1 MATSH
6 RRQIP
11 CNLIVRDADEATPEL
26 IHSFPYLVVN
36 FNNKGIRLSFVCDPD
51 CETFSWYSADL
62 TVTESTLYH
71 ITIELPPRR
80 FALNSREL
88 TSEETSAFESHLPED
103 TSGYKV
109 VEINVSCGSSTTVT
123 GFGLPFHGANET
135 VDSWVNQH
143 TPIEDIISLPE
154 ILHQRTF
161 TLLLEAN
168 SAEITHIVNNI
179 NSQSIPPTT
188 DTAMS
193 ESLVPLKAKLT
204 FTGIGGTW
212 TGTADRSLP
221 TEEWLFPRRY
231 DSRTRTSGTPHSPR
245 LMCKTSGTLTTG

>member
-1 MATSH
+1 MATS

-11 CNLIVRDADEATPEL
+11 CNLIVRDADEAAPKL
-26 IHSFPYLVVN
+26 IHSFSCLVLVQ
-36 FNNKGIRLSFVCDPD
+36 RRPD
-51 CETFSWYSADL
+51 CDRVDAIS
-62 TVTESTLYH
+62 YH
-71 ITIELPPRR
+71 HRAPPRR

-179 NSQSIPPTT
+179 NSQSIPSTT

-193 ESLVPLKAKLT
+193 
-204 FTGIGGTW
+204 IGGTW